1 MNKTQPP
8 ENKSDAK
15 NDVVDKAYESSLEKA
30 LHQSKEDDTSI
41 HQILDDD
48 LKSPSLL
55 YSDEIGKI
63 RRSIKRDLIDAAH
76 HMSETGKELKDW
88 LGFDI
93 ALIKSELWLNF
104 TEATDKTTLELLKL
118 KQTAAN
124 APYHTG
130 EIVGLGTLI
139 CDQCKASLHF
149 HKPGHIPP
157 CGKCHGT
164 NFHRLTLNS

>member
-8 ENKSDAK
+8 ENKSDATA
-15 NDVVDKAYESSLEKA
+15 VDKAYESSLEKA

-55 YSDEIGKI
+55 YSDEISKI

-88 LGFDI
+88 LIQMVRAD
-93 ALIKSELWLNF
+93 K
-104 TEATDKTTLELLKL
+104 EA
-118 KQTAAN
+118 
-124 APYHTG
+124 
-130 EIVGLGTLI
+130 
-139 CDQCKASLHF
+139 
-149 HKPGHIPP
+149 
-157 CGKCHGT
+157 
-164 NFHRLTLNS
+164 

>member
-8 ENKSDAK
+8 ENKSDATA
-15 NDVVDKAYESSLEKA
+15 VDKAYESSLEKA

-55 YSDEIGKI
+55 YSDEISKI

-124 APYHTG
+124 ASYHTG
-130 EIVGLGTLI
+130 EVVGLGTLI

-164 NFHRLTLNS
+164 HFHRLSLNS